1 MELESLKM
9 FSVLIYVMCFV
20 AAILFY
26 DSVMYGRFTKIEDD
40 IKKLD
45 NKLYRAINE
54 LNNKIDKVREERR
67 GLL

>member
-1 MELESLKM
+1 MMIS
-9 FSVLIYVMCFV
+9 I
-20 AAILFY
+20 AAFCLCLAGAIIFY
-26 DSVMYGRFTKIEDD
+26 DAVMYGRFTRVQDD

-54 LNNKIDKVREERR
+54 LNNKIDRVREERK